1 MFLRKQFANSPITV
15 RVAPFIVFILLT
27 FCQNQFGEAGRYWFY
42 FAKTLVG
49 AWLIWEMRP
58 FVSELKL
65 NFSWE
70 AVAVGVG
77 VLVMWVGIDSL
88 YPKLSELSIKLGLS
102 KAPVTPAL
110 PWNPNLQFGDGAPLA
125 WFFIVARILG
135 ASLVVPV
142 LEEVFFRSF
151 LYRYIAKPDFQSV
164 SLGLF
169 AWTPFLL
176 TAAIFGLEHEEWL
189 AGILCGFAY
198 QGLVIWKKR
207 LGDAIVAHGITN
219 LLLGLWV
226 VWKGDWK
233 FW

>member
-1 MFLRKQFANSPITV
+1 MFLRKQFENSPIAV

-42 FAKTLVG
+42 FAKSLVG
-49 AWLIWEMRP
+49 AWMIWEMRP
-58 FVSELKL
+58 FVKELRL

-70 AVAVGVG
+70 AVVVGVG
-77 VLVMWVGIDSL
+77 VLVMWVGINSW
-88 YPKLSELSIKLGLS
+88 YPKLSELFVNLGLS
-102 KAPVTPAL
+102 KPPVTPAL

-125 WFFIVARILG
+125 WFFIVARLLG

-164 SLGLF
+164 SLGFF

-176 TAAIFGLEHEEWL
+176 TALIFGLEHEEWL
-189 AGILCGFAY
+189 AGILCAFAY
-198 QGLVIWKKR
+198 QGLVLWKKR